1 MLYSFF
7 YSSNM
12 SLSLPIV
19 QYEPTHY
26 LNPFHSDSVR
36 ARSNSYS
43 CINGLTV
50 YNCKTTECFFLSFL
64 CCDKSA
70 GFVCPFC
77 TRGQIKGKWYIK
89 YAQRLLALCNA
100 DSGAFWGVSHGDATA
115 NNPVCKDCRTP
126 AALKVLTYTHTW
138 INSLTQEVGL
148 QAWR

>member
-1 MLYSFF
+1 MKRQTSRISAGNHFEVDQQYGIMHLTIQSCRFLKGTVRHFLIWCNVIFFFF

-77 TRGQIKGKWYIK
+77 TRGQIIYQI
-89 YAQRLLALCNA
+89 R
-100 DSGAFWGVSHGDATA
+100 
-115 NNPVCKDCRTP
+115 P
-126 AALKVLTYTHTW
+126 ASACFM
-138 INSLTQEVGL
+138 
-148 QAWR
+148 